1 MRLTAFLPS
10 RLPSHL
16 PSRLPRR
23 ASAQL
28 PALALLLVAVLLLV
42 ALLVAALLPRPAAA
56 SDMPSYDLTLD
67 NGKLI
72 PEVLEVKAGEKFVIQ
87 LHNAGNT
94 PAEFESN
101 SLRKE
106 KVLAPGVKS
115 FVVIHPL
122 RAGSYDFFDDF
133 HLPDARGKVVAE

>member
-1 MRLTAFLPS
+1 MRLTSFLPS
-10 RLPSHL
+10 LLPSHL
-16 PSRLPRR
+16 PSRLPPR
-23 ASAQL
+23 ASALL
-28 PALALLLVAVLLLV
+28 PALAMLLI
-42 ALLVAALLPRPAAA
+42 ALLPRPAAA

-122 RAGSYDFFDDF
+122 REGSYDFFDDF

>member
-72 PEVLEVKAGEKFVIQ
+72 PEVLEVKAGEKIRHPAAQRGQYAGRIREQ
-87 LHNAGNT
+87 LTAQGEGAGT
-94 PAEFESN
+94 GRE
-101 SLRKE
+101 
-106 KVLAPGVKS
+106 
-115 FVVIHPL
+115 VVRRHPS
-122 RAGSYDFFDDF
+122 A
-133 HLPDARGKVVAE
+133 ARGQL

>member
-1 MRLTAFLPS
+1 MRLTSFLPSLLPS
-10 RLPSHL
+10 RLSSHL

-28 PALALLLVAVLLLV
+28 PALAMLLV
-42 ALLVAALLPRPAAA
+42 ALLLAALLPRPAAA